1 MSAPAAFPDFA
12 GLRRCWHPVCYS
24 SKLDGDPLPVDLL
37 GEPVVVYRGSSGAA
51 HALTDVCAHRGTAL
65 SLGHVVNGELRCPYH
80 GWQYGSDGV
89 CTWIPQRAD
98 ASKVPGKARVAS
110 FQCQERYGI
119 VWVTLEEPRW
129 PLPDVPELE
138 DSEWV
143 RVETGPYSWA
153 ADASRQL
160 ENFTDFGHF
169 PWVHPGLL
177 GDPERPIVPDHTVE
191 TDGHVLR
198 YEIVGRRRRTPTTF
212 RSSPTPSSRRRSGA
226 AATCSSCLTR
236 SCCGWDGAETRA
248 WSTSSPPS
256 PSPAIA
262 APGT

>member
-138 DSEWV
+138 DPEWV
-143 RVETGPYSWA
+143 RVETGPYSWLPTPP
-153 ADASRQL
+153 ASSR
-160 ENFTDFGHF
+160 TSPTSDTSRGCTRGCSAT
-169 PWVHPGLL
+169 PSARSSPTT
-177 GDPERPIVPDHTVE
+177 PSRRTAMCCA
-191 TDGHVLR
+191 TR
-198 YEIVGRRRRTPTTF
+198 SSGRRRRTPTTF

-226 AATCSSCLTR
+226 AATCSSCRTR